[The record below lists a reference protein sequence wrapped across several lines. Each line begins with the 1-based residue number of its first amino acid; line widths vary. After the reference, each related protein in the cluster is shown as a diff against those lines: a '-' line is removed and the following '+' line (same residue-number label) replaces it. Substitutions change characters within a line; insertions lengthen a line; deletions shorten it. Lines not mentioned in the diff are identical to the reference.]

1 MTEIS
6 VDNNKMNLT
15 SVAEVTENVSTEENR
30 RENGAAPM
38 VEVVGMTNGTR
49 QEFLEGQSVVVNLS
63 DRTLD
68 EAEMSL
74 LSKDCRSVLL
84 RRKWMYFR

>member
-6 VDNNKMNLT
+6 VDNNEMNLT
-15 SVAEVTENVSTEENR
+15 SVAEVTENVSTEDNR
-30 RENGAAPM
+30 RQNGAAPM
-38 VEVVGMTNGTR
+38 VEVVGMTKGTR

-68 EAEMSL
+68 EAEMS
-74 LSKDCRSVLL
+74 
-84 RRKWMYFR
+84 F